1 MIFKRKKREKR
12 DLSCISVLNPHSV
25 IAEQFRTIRTN
36 IEFTSIQ
43 TRLKSILVTS
53 SLPKEG
59 KSFTAANLAAVFAQ
73 QKKRVLLMD
82 ADLRKPAVHEYFDLS
97 PHTGL
102 TNVLLNNCSL
112 EEAILPT
119 PIEHLELLPSGAI
132 PPNPAELLSSSV
144 MKQLFY
150 EIEQQYD
157 MVIVDST
164 PLLPVADAKILANRT
179 DGSILVVLSGKTKIA
194 AVKKSKEV
202 LEGTTGKLLGAMLN
216 GKKEKKGRLYMY

>member
-1 MIFKRKKREKR
+1 
-12 DLSCISVLNPHSV
+12 
-25 IAEQFRTIRTN
+25 
-36 IEFTSIQ
+36 
-43 TRLKSILVTS
+43 VTS

-97 PHTGL
+97 HHTGL

-119 PIEHLELLPSGAI
+119 PIEHLELLPSGTI

-157 MVIVDST
+157 MVIVDSA

>member
-73 QKKRVLLMD
+73 QNKRVLLMD

-97 PHTGL
+97 HHTGL

-119 PIEHLELLPSGAI
+119 PIEHLELLPSGTI

-144 MKQLFY
+144 MKQLF
-150 EIEQQYD
+150 
-157 MVIVDST
+157 
-164 PLLPVADAKILANRT
+164 L
-179 DGSILVVLSGKTKIA
+179 
-194 AVKKSKEV
+194 
-202 LEGTTGKLLGAMLN
+202 
-216 GKKEKKGRLYMY
+216 

>member
-59 KSFTAANLAAVFAQ
+59 KSFAAANLAAVFAQ

-97 PHTGL
+97 HHKGL

-112 EEAILPT
+112 EEAVLPT
-119 PIEHLELLPSGAI
+119 PIEHLELLPSGTI

-157 MVIVDST
+157 MVIVDSA

>member
-73 QKKRVLLMD
+73 QNKRVLLMD
-82 ADLRKPAVHEYFDLS
+82 ADLRKPAVHEYFDLDH
-97 PHTGL
+97 HTGL

-119 PIEHLELLPSGAI
+119 PIEHLELLPSGTI

-202 LEGTTGKLLGAMLN
+202 LEGTTSKLLGAMLN

>member
-119 PIEHLELLPSGAI
+119 PIEHLELLPSGTI

>member
-1 MIFKRKKREKR
+1 M
-12 DLSCISVLNPHSV
+12 
-25 IAEQFRTIRTN
+25 
-36 IEFTSIQ
+36 
-43 TRLKSILVTS
+43 
-53 SLPKEG
+53 
-59 KSFTAANLAAVFAQ
+59 
-73 QKKRVLLMD
+73 
-82 ADLRKPAVHEYFDLS
+82 
-97 PHTGL
+97 
-102 TNVLLNNCSL
+102 TNVLLNNTDL
-112 EEAILPT
+112 EEAVLPT
-119 PIEHLELLPSGAI
+119 PIEHLELLPSGTI

-157 MVIVDST
+157 MVIVDSA

>member
-59 KSFTAANLAAVFAQ
+59 KSFAAANLAAVFAQ

-97 PHTGL
+97 HHTGL

-119 PIEHLELLPSGAI
+119 PIEHLELLPSGTI

-157 MVIVDST
+157 MVIVDSA

>member
-73 QKKRVLLMD
+73 QKKRVLLVD

-97 PHTGL
+97 YHTGL

-119 PIEHLELLPSGAI
+119 PIEYLELLPSGTI

-157 MVIVDST
+157 MVIVDSA

>member
-82 ADLRKPAVHEYFDLS
+82 ADLRKPPFM
-97 PHTGL
+97 
-102 TNVLLNNCSL
+102 N
-112 EEAILPT
+112 IL
-119 PIEHLELLPSGAI
+119 I
-132 PPNPAELLSSSV
+132 
-144 MKQLFY
+144 
-150 EIEQQYD
+150 
-157 MVIVDST
+157 
-164 PLLPVADAKILANRT
+164 
-179 DGSILVVLSGKTKIA
+179 
-194 AVKKSKEV
+194 
-202 LEGTTGKLLGAMLN
+202 
-216 GKKEKKGRLYMY
+216 

>member
-73 QKKRVLLMD
+73 QNKRVLLMD

-97 PHTGL
+97 YHTGL

-119 PIEHLELLPSGAI
+119 PIEHLELLPSGTI

-202 LEGTTGKLLGAMLN
+202 LEGTTSKLLGAMLN

>member
-1 MIFKRKKREKR
+1 MIFKRKKRNKR

-43 TRLKSILVTS
+43 TRVKSILVTS

-82 ADLRKPAVHEYFDLS
+82 ADLRKPTVHQYFELEN
-97 PHTGL
+97 HNGL
-102 TNVLLNNCSL
+102 TNVLLNNCRL
-112 EEAILPT
+112 EDAILQT
-119 PIEHLELLPSGAI
+119 PVEHLELLPSGAI
-132 PPNPAELLSSSV
+132 PPNPAELLSSLV

-150 EIEQQYD
+150 EVEQLYD
-157 MVIVDST
+157 MVIVDSA
-164 PLLPVADAKILANRT
+164 PLLPVADSQILANRT
-179 DGSILVVLSGKTKIA
+179 DGSILVVLSGKTKVD

-216 GKKEKKGRLYMY
+216 GKKQKKSKLYMY

>member
-73 QKKRVLLMD
+73 QKKRVLLVD

-97 PHTGL
+97 YHTGL

-119 PIEHLELLPSGAI
+119 PIEHLELLPSGTI

-157 MVIVDST
+157 MVIVDSS

-202 LEGTTGKLLGAMLN
+202 LDGTTGKLLGAMLN

>member
-82 ADLRKPAVHEYFDLS
+82 ADLRKPAIHEYFDLS

-119 PIEHLELLPSGAI
+119 PIEHLELLPSGTI

-216 GKKEKKGRLYMY
+216 CKKVKKGRHYMY

>member
-12 DLSCISVLNPHSV
+12 DLSCISVLNTHSV

-73 QKKRVLLMD
+73 QQKRVLLMD
-82 ADLRKPAVHEYFDLS
+82 ADLRKPTVHEYFDLDH
-97 PHTGL
+97 HTGL

-119 PIEHLELLPSGAI
+119 PIEHLDLLPSGTI

-202 LEGTTGKLLGAMLN
+202 LEGTTSKLLGAMLN
-216 GKKEKKGRLYMY
+216 GKKEKKGRQYMY

>member
-53 SLPKEG
+53 SLPREG

-73 QKKRVLLMD
+73 QKKRVLLVD

-97 PHTGL
+97 YHTGL

-112 EEAILPT
+112 EDAILPT
-119 PIEHLELLPSGAI
+119 PIEHLELLPSGTI

-157 MVIVDST
+157 MVIVDSS

-202 LEGTTGKLLGAMLN
+202 LDGTTGKLLGAMLN

>member
-82 ADLRKPAVHEYFDLS
+82 ADLRKPTVHEYFDLS
-97 PHTGL
+97 HHTGL
-102 TNVLLNNCSL
+102 TNVLLHNCSL

-119 PIEHLELLPSGAI
+119 TIEHLALLPSGTI

-157 MVIVDST
+157 MVIVDSA

-179 DGSILVVLSGKTKIA
+179 DGIILVVLSGKTKIA

-216 GKKEKKGRLYMY
+216 GKKEKKSRLYMY

>member
-73 QKKRVLLMD
+73 QNKRVLLMD

-97 PHTGL
+97 HHIGL

-112 EEAILPT
+112 EEAVLST
-119 PIEHLELLPSGAI
+119 PIEHLELLPSGTI

-202 LEGTTGKLLGAMLN
+202 LEGTTSKLLGAMLN

>member
-73 QKKRVLLMD
+73 QQKRVLLMD
-82 ADLRKPAVHEYFDLS
+82 ADLRKPTVHEYFDLDH
-97 PHTGL
+97 HTGL

-119 PIEHLELLPSGAI
+119 PIEHLDLLPSGTI

-194 AVKKSKEV
+194 AVKKSKEE
-202 LEGTTGKLLGAMLN
+202 LEGTTSKLLGAMLN
-216 GKKEKKGRLYMY
+216 GKKEKKGRQYMY

>member
-12 DLSCISVLNPHSV
+12 DLSCISVLDPHSV

-82 ADLRKPAVHEYFDLS
+82 ADLRKPSVHEYFDLNH
-97 PHTGL
+97 HTGL

-119 PIEHLELLPSGAI
+119 PIEHLELLPSGTI

-157 MVIVDST
+157 MVIVDSA

-202 LEGTTGKLLGAMLN
+202 LDGTTGKLLGAMLN

>member
-73 QKKRVLLMD
+73 QNKRVLLMD
-82 ADLRKPAVHEYFDLS
+82 ADLRKPAVHDYFDRGHH
-97 PHTGL
+97 PGL

-119 PIEHLELLPSGAI
+119 PIEHLELLPSGTI

-202 LEGTTGKLLGAMLN
+202 LEGTTSKLLGAMLN

>member
-82 ADLRKPAVHEYFDLS
+82 ADLRKPAIHEYFDLS

-119 PIEHLELLPSGAI
+119 SIEHLELLPSGTI

-216 GKKEKKGRLYMY
+216 GKKVKKGRHYMY

>member
-73 QKKRVLLMD
+73 QNKRVLLMD

-97 PHTGL
+97 HHTGL

-119 PIEHLELLPSGAI
+119 PIEHLKLLPSGTI

-150 EIEQQYD
+150 EIEQEYD

-202 LEGTTGKLLGAMLN
+202 LEGTTSKLLGAMLN